1 MAVSCIGTVTRP
13 FGSTKKH
20 AKSVENAL
28 KVIKFILTT
37 VGFEPTPLFGMRNLF
52 SGKLYA

>member
-20 AKSVENAL
+20 AKSIENDL